1 MKRRDSLKTPGGGK
15 ERELA
20 LVCKVKKDKKDS
32 RRRECWGEGG
42 AKTNR
47 ETTPGDV
54 EIQPFSLPGA
64 PGALQ
69 GPDFLILKGLR
80 LPPRSAGEG

>member
-20 LVCKVKKDKKDS
+20 LVCKVKKDKKTP
-32 RRRECWGEGG
+32 EGESVGG
-42 AKTNR
+42 RGRAKTNR
-47 ETTPGDV
+47 ETAPGDV
-54 EIQPFSLPGA
+54 EIQPCSLPGA

-69 GPDFLILKGLR
+69 GPEFLILKGLR